1 VFFLIV
7 ACLPPFK
14 KSTWQRSRSF
24 TLLCRQELRP
34 FCPTNISRKI
44 RELGLKMFSFVA
56 RSANLSS
63 TVAATQSVANGS
75 KALSPAVSI
84 HIERALVPP
93 PAQKLTTNSLTAGLP
108 INPIRAS
115 VSIGG
120 NVILFDLITLFL
132 RISYARI

>member
-1 VFFLIV
+1 
-7 ACLPPFK
+7 
-14 KSTWQRSRSF
+14 
-24 TLLCRQELRP
+24 
-34 FCPTNISRKI
+34 
-44 RELGLKMFSFVA
+44 MFSFVA

-63 TVAATQSVANGS
+63 VTVAATQSVANGS

-84 HIERALVPP
+84 NIERVLVPP

-120 NVILFDLITLFL
+120 NIFFFL
-132 RISYARI
+132 YKTVSR

>member
-1 VFFLIV
+1 
-7 ACLPPFK
+7 
-14 KSTWQRSRSF
+14 
-24 TLLCRQELRP
+24 
-34 FCPTNISRKI
+34 
-44 RELGLKMFSFVA
+44 MFSFVA

-63 TVAATQSVANGS
+63 TTVAATQSVANGS

-93 PAQKLTTNSLTAGLP
+93 PAQKLTTNSLTASLP

-120 NVILFDLITLFL
+120 NVSFSQIILFYI
-132 RISYARI
+132 